1 MTNKNI
7 YIHMK
12 VKEKNNVVVFKK
24 ISEDLAAFVKKIVD
38 QPNVFKDKNIIID
51 LEETALRPSEIIP
64 FEPLAVLQKKQ
75 KKSFVI
81 VADIDFDEVS
91 EEIIVV
97 PTLQEGFDIIEM
109 EEIERDLGF

>member
-1 MTNKNI
+1 
-7 YIHMK
+7 MK
-12 VKEKNNVVVFKK
+12 VKEKNNVVVYKK
-24 ISEDLAAFVKKIVD
+24 ISEDFAAFVKKIVD
-38 QPNVFKDKNIIID
+38 QPNVFKGKNIIID
-51 LEETALRPSEIIP
+51 LEKTSLRPSEIIP
-64 FEPLAVLQKKQ
+64 FESLAVLQKKQ

>member
-1 MTNKNI
+1 
-7 YIHMK
+7 MK
-12 VKEKNNVVVFKK
+12 VKEKNGIVVFKK
-24 ISEDLAAFVKKIVD
+24 SSEDFTDFVEKIID
-38 QPNVFKDKNIIID
+38 QPNEFKDKNIVID
-51 LEETALRPSEIIP
+51 LEEISLRPSEIIP
-64 FEPLAVLQKKQ
+64 FEKLSVIQKKQ

-91 EEIIVV
+91 EEIIIV

>member
-1 MTNKNI
+1 
-7 YIHMK
+7 MK

-24 ISEDLAAFVKKIVD
+24 SSEDLTDFAEKIID

-64 FEPLAVLQKKQ
+64 FESLALLQKKQ

>member
-1 MTNKNI
+1 MIELNKI
-7 YIHMK
+7 YNEECLEGM
-12 VKEKNNVVVFKK
+12 KK
-24 ISEDLAAFVKKIVD
+24 IPDGSIDMILCDLPYGTTVCKWD
-38 QPNVFKDKNIIID
+38 
-51 LEETALRPSEIIP
+51 TIIP

-97 PTLQEGFDIIEM
+97 PTLQEGFDIIVM
-109 EEIERDLGF
+109 VEIERDLGF

>member
-1 MTNKNI
+1 
-7 YIHMK
+7 MK

-24 ISEDLAAFVKKIVD
+24 SSEDLTDFAEKIID

-51 LEETALRPSEIIP
+51 LEETELRPSEIIP
-64 FEPLAVLQKKQ
+64 FESLAVLQKKQ

>member
-1 MTNKNI
+1 
-7 YIHMK
+7 MK

-24 ISEDLAAFVKKIVD
+24 SSEDLTDFAAKIID

-51 LEETALRPSEIIP
+51 LEELALRPSEIIP
-64 FEPLAVLQKKQ
+64 FESLAVLQKKQ

>member
-1 MTNKNI
+1 
-7 YIHMK
+7 MK
-12 VKEKNNVVVFKK
+12 VKEKNNTVVFKK
-24 ISEDLAAFVKKIVD
+24 SSDDFSEFIEKIIE
-38 QPNVFKDKNIIID
+38 QPNLFKNKNILID
-51 LEETALRPSEIIP
+51 LEEIALRPSQIIS

>member
-1 MTNKNI
+1 
-7 YIHMK
+7 MK

-38 QPNVFKDKNIIID
+38 QPNIFKDKNIIID

>member
-1 MTNKNI
+1 
-7 YIHMK
+7 MK

-24 ISEDLAAFVKKIVD
+24 ISEDLAAFIKKIVD

-64 FEPLAVLQKKQ
+64 FEPLAVLQNKQ

>member
-1 MTNKNI
+1 
-7 YIHMK
+7 MK

-51 LEETALRPSEIIP
+51 LEEIALRPSEIIP
-64 FEPLAVLQKKQ
+64 FESLAVLQKKQ

>member
-1 MTNKNI
+1 
-7 YIHMK
+7 MK

-24 ISEDLAAFVKKIVD
+24 SSEDLTDFAEKIID

-64 FEPLAVLQKKQ
+64 FESLAVLQKKQ

-81 VADIDFDEVS
+81 VAEIDFDEVS

>member
-1 MTNKNI
+1 
-7 YIHMK
+7 MK

-24 ISEDLAAFVKKIVD
+24 SSEDFTSFAEKIID

-64 FEPLAVLQKKQ
+64 FEAIAVIQKKQ

>member
-1 MTNKNI
+1 
-7 YIHMK
+7 MK

-24 ISEDLAAFVKKIVD
+24 SSEDITDFAEKIID
-38 QPNVFKDKNIIID
+38 QPNVYKDKNIIID
-51 LEETALRPSEIIP
+51 LEETELRPSEIIP
-64 FEPLAVLQKKQ
+64 FESLAVLQKKQ

>member
-1 MTNKNI
+1 
-7 YIHMK
+7 MK

-24 ISEDLAAFVKKIVD
+24 SSEDLTDFAEKIID
-38 QPNVFKDKNIIID
+38 QPNVFKNKNIIID
-51 LEETALRPSEIIP
+51 LEEMTLRPSEIIP
-64 FEPLAVLQKKQ
+64 FESLAVLQKKQ

>member
-1 MTNKNI
+1 MR
-7 YIHMK
+7 

-24 ISEDLAAFVKKIVD
+24 SSEELTDFAEKIIT
-38 QPNVFKDKNIIID
+38 QPSVFKEKNIIID
-51 LEETALRPSEIIP
+51 LEETPLRPSEIVP
-64 FEPLAVLQKKQ
+64 FEPLAVLQKNQ

>member
-1 MTNKNI
+1 
-7 YIHMK
+7 MK

-24 ISEDLAAFVKKIVD
+24 SSEDLTDFAEKIID

-51 LEETALRPSEIIP
+51 LEETELRPSEIIP
-64 FEPLAVLQKKQ
+64 FESLAILQKKQ

>member
-1 MTNKNI
+1 
-7 YIHMK
+7 MK
-12 VKEKNNVVVFKK
+12 VKEKNNIVVFKK
-24 ISEDLAAFVKKIVD
+24 SSEDFADFAEKIMD
-38 QPNVFKDKNIIID
+38 QPNVFKGKNIIID
-51 LEETALRPSEIIP
+51 LEEIALRPSEIIP